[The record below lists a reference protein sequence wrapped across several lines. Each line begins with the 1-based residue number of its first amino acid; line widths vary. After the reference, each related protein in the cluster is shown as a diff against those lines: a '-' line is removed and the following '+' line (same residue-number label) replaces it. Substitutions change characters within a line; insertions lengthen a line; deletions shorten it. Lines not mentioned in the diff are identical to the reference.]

1 MSINPKTHRLPSRA
15 CTRKTPRTRL
25 TTRERFGDLV
35 VALKRLD
42 VRRMLTLAAQLALV
56 VGITNLVA
64 CGEVVET
71 VPPKPKQDR
80 VSAANF
86 VLDVDPMMRGT
97 IASETVVEGLSPVI
111 VRGYGLVVGLKETG
125 GRLMPAEVRAA
136 MTQELAR
143 RGVGNPATS
152 PEGWTPEKLLDSPDT
167 AVVLIEG
174 VIPPGATKDTKFD
187 VRVSALPGT
196 DVTSLEGG
204 RLYTCDLRPGPLLVG
219 SRQARILAEA
229 KGNLFINPFVEP
241 GATRSDAVNRLV
253 GRILDGGRVTQD
265 ITLKL
270 KLATSSHTR
279 ARTIQGAINS
289 TFPRETRQKM
299 DTARGE
305 NADSIDLSIPPSYEG
320 KTEDFIQIVRH
331 LPMEVTATEATALAV
346 RNALIANPG
355 AAKAAMWRFRAL
367 GKRALPII
375 QDLYSYG
382 EEDPRMAAL
391 QAGAA
396 LDDALV
402 VSPLLQMAGGGSIE
416 NRLKAIEL
424 LGEMGF
430 NPDIDLG
437 LRPLLDD
444 QDVDVRLAAYEAL
457 VDRKDPTIAMM
468 DIDGKFDVALVP
480 SKEPMVYVAQS
491 GRPIIAV
498 FGDHPEVERPLTFIA
513 WSSRLMVKADAG
525 DDQLQVFFRATP
537 ESRPEI
543 QLADPRL
550 SEFIPFLGHQTTIEK
565 PYPGLGLTYGE
576 TIGALHQLWRTGYI
590 KSDFKAEQDRVLAA
604 ILRSQKEDEQVIRPE
619 FEAEDLPGET
629 LSTDASDLATMQPPP
644 PVEVPAQNGN
654 TVPR

>member
-1 MSINPKTHRLPSRA
+1 MSINPKTHRLSSRKGA
-15 CTRKTPRTRL
+15 
-25 TTRERFGDLV
+25 RETQGAAASRIGQLG
-35 VALKRLD
+35 
-42 VRRMLTLAAQLALV
+42 VRRALALVAQLALV

-64 CGEVVET
+64 CGEVVEK
-71 VPPKPKQDR
+71 VPPKPRQDR

-152 PEGWTPEKLLDSPDT
+152 PEGWTPEKVLDSPDT
-167 AVVLIEG
+167 AVVLVEG

-187 VRVSALPGT
+187 IRVSALPGT

-289 TFPRETRQKM
+289 SFPREPKQKN

-305 NADSIDLSIPPSYEG
+305 NADSIDLSVPPSYEG

-375 QDLYSYG
+375 QDLYTYG

-402 VSPLLQMAGGGSIE
+402 VSPLLQMAGSGSVE

-444 QDVDVRLAAYEAL
+444 KDVDVRLAAYEAL
-457 VDRKDPTIAMM
+457 VEREDPTIAMM
-468 DIDGKFDVALVP
+468 DINGKFDVALVP
-480 SKEPMVYVAQS
+480 SNEPMVYVAQS

-498 FGDHPEVERPLTFIA
+498 FGDHPEVERPLTFIG

-576 TIGALHQLWRTGYI
+576 TIGALHQLWRAGYI

-619 FEAEDLPGET
+619 FEAEDLPGES

-644 PVEVPAQNGN
+644 PVEVPTQNGN

>member
-1 MSINPKTHRLPSRA
+1 
-15 CTRKTPRTRL
+15 
-25 TTRERFGDLV
+25 
-35 VALKRLD
+35 
-42 VRRMLTLAAQLALV
+42 
-56 VGITNLVA
+56 
-64 CGEVVET
+64 
-71 VPPKPKQDR
+71 
-80 VSAANF
+80 
-86 VLDVDPMMRGT
+86 MRGT

-152 PEGWTPEKLLDSPDT
+152 PEGWTPEKVLDSPDT
-167 AVVLIEG
+167 AVVLVEG

-187 VRVSALPGT
+187 IRVSALPGT

-289 TFPRETRQKM
+289 SFPREPKQKN

-305 NADSIDLSIPPSYEG
+305 NADSIDLSVPPSYEG

-375 QDLYSYG
+375 QDLYTYG

-402 VSPLLQMAGGGSIE
+402 VSPLLQMAGSGSVE

-444 QDVDVRLAAYEAL
+444 KDVDVRLAAYEAL
-457 VDRKDPTIAMM
+457 VEREDPTIAMM
-468 DIDGKFDVALVP
+468 DINGKFDVALVP
-480 SKEPMVYVAQS
+480 SNEPMVYVAQS

-498 FGDHPEVERPLTFIA
+498 FGDHPEVERPLTFIG

-576 TIGALHQLWRTGYI
+576 TIGALHQLWRAGYI

-619 FEAEDLPGET
+619 FEAEDLPGES

-644 PVEVPAQNGN
+644 PVEVPTQNGN

>member
-1 MSINPKTHRLPSRA
+1 MTRHTPVRRVAPHACETSR
-15 CTRKTPRTRL
+15 
-25 TTRERFGDLV
+25 V
-35 VALKRLD
+35 VASLVRLARQISR
-42 VRRMLTLAAQLALV
+42 VLSIVTIPALFVLAAV
-56 VGITNLVA
+56 S
-64 CGEVVET
+64 CGEVVEK

-80 VSAANF
+80 VNTANF

-97 IASETVVEGLSPVI
+97 VASETVVEGLSPVV

-167 AVVLIEG
+167 AVVLVEG

-187 VRVSALPGT
+187 IRVSALPGT

-219 SRQARILAEA
+219 SRQAKILAEA

-289 TFPRETRQKM
+289 SFPREPKQKSE
-299 DTARGE
+299 TARGE

-375 QDLYSYG
+375 QDLYTYG

-402 VSPLLQMAGGGSIE
+402 VSPLLQMAGAGSVE

-444 QDVDVRLAAYEAL
+444 PDVDVRLAAYEAL

-468 DIDGKFDVALVP
+468 DIDGKFDIALVP
-480 SKEPMVYVAQS
+480 SKEPMLYVAQS
-491 GRPIIAV
+491 GRPTIAV
-498 FGDHPEVERPLTFIA
+498 FGDHPEVERPLTFIG

-565 PYPGLGLTYGE
+565 PYPGLGLSYGE
-576 TIGALHQLWRTGYI
+576 TIGALHQLWRAGYI
-590 KSDFKAEQDRVLAA
+590 KSDFKAEQDRVLAS

-619 FEAEDLPGET
+619 FEAEDVPEES
-629 LSTDASDLATMQPPP
+629 LSSDASDLATMQPPP
-644 PVEVPAQNGN
+644 PVEVPAPGRD

>member
-1 MSINPKTHRLPSRA
+1 MSINPKTHRLSSRKGA
-15 CTRKTPRTRL
+15 
-25 TTRERFGDLV
+25 RETQGAAASRIGQLG
-35 VALKRLD
+35 
-42 VRRMLTLAAQLALV
+42 VRRALALVAQLALV

-64 CGEVVET
+64 CGEVVEK

-152 PEGWTPEKLLDSPDT
+152 PEGWTPEKVLDSPDT
-167 AVVLIEG
+167 AVVLVEG

-187 VRVSALPGT
+187 IRVSALPGT

-289 TFPRETRQKM
+289 SFPREPKQKN

-305 NADSIDLSIPPSYEG
+305 NADSIDLSVPPSYEG

-375 QDLYSYG
+375 QDLYTYG

-402 VSPLLQMAGGGSIE
+402 VSPLLQMAGSGSVE

-444 QDVDVRLAAYEAL
+444 KDVDVRLAAYEAL
-457 VDRKDPTIAMM
+457 VEREDPTIAMM
-468 DIDGKFDVALVP
+468 DINGKFDVALVP
-480 SKEPMVYVAQS
+480 SNEPMVYVAQS

-498 FGDHPEVERPLTFIA
+498 LGDHPEVERPLTFIG

-576 TIGALHQLWRTGYI
+576 TIGALHQLWRAGYI

-619 FEAEDLPGET
+619 FEAEDLPGES

-644 PVEVPAQNGN
+644 PVEVPTQNGN

>member
-1 MSINPKTHRLPSRA
+1 MSINPKTHRLSSRKGA
-15 CTRKTPRTRL
+15 
-25 TTRERFGDLV
+25 RETQAA
-35 VALKRLD
+35 VASRIGQLG
-42 VRRMLTLAAQLALV
+42 VRRALTLVAQLALV

-64 CGEVVET
+64 CGEVVEK

-152 PEGWTPEKLLDSPDT
+152 PEGWTPEKVLDSPDT
-167 AVVLIEG
+167 AVVLVEG

-187 VRVSALPGT
+187 IRVSALPGT

-289 TFPRETRQKM
+289 SFPREPKQKN

-305 NADSIDLSIPPSYEG
+305 NADSIDLSVPPSYEG

-375 QDLYSYG
+375 QDLYTYG

-402 VSPLLQMAGGGSIE
+402 VSPLLQMAGSGSVE

-444 QDVDVRLAAYEAL
+444 KDVDVRLAAYEAL
-457 VDRKDPTIAMM
+457 VEREDPTIAMM
-468 DIDGKFDVALVP
+468 DINGKFDVALVP
-480 SKEPMVYVAQS
+480 SNEPMVYVAQS

-498 FGDHPEVERPLTFIA
+498 FGDHPEVERPLTFIG

-576 TIGALHQLWRTGYI
+576 TIGALHQLWRAGYI

-619 FEAEDLPGET
+619 FEAEDLPGES

-644 PVEVPAQNGN
+644 PVEVPTQNGN

>member
-1 MSINPKTHRLPSRA
+1 
-15 CTRKTPRTRL
+15 
-25 TTRERFGDLV
+25 
-35 VALKRLD
+35 
-42 VRRMLTLAAQLALV
+42 
-56 VGITNLVA
+56 
-64 CGEVVET
+64 
-71 VPPKPKQDR
+71 
-80 VSAANF
+80 
-86 VLDVDPMMRGT
+86 
-97 IASETVVEGLSPVI
+97 
-111 VRGYGLVVGLKETG
+111 
-125 GRLMPAEVRAA
+125 
-136 MTQELAR
+136 
-143 RGVGNPATS
+143 
-152 PEGWTPEKLLDSPDT
+152 
-167 AVVLIEG
+167 

-187 VRVSALPGT
+187 IRVSALPGT

-289 TFPRETRQKM
+289 SFPREPKQKN

-305 NADSIDLSIPPSYEG
+305 NADSIDLSVPPSYEG

-375 QDLYSYG
+375 QDLYTYG

-402 VSPLLQMAGGGSIE
+402 VSPLLQMAGSGSVE

-444 QDVDVRLAAYEAL
+444 KDVDVRLAAYEAL
-457 VDRKDPTIAMM
+457 VEREDPTIAMM
-468 DIDGKFDVALVP
+468 DINGKFDVALVP
-480 SKEPMVYVAQS
+480 SNEPMVYVAQS

-498 FGDHPEVERPLTFIA
+498 FGDHPEVERPLTFIG

-576 TIGALHQLWRTGYI
+576 TIGALHQLWRAGYI

-619 FEAEDLPGET
+619 FEAEDLPGES

-644 PVEVPAQNGN
+644 PVEVPTQNGN